1 MKLSSLGN
9 MFLRAFVFYL
19 QMAYFLQIVMKKILI
34 RTPMTQEIKPSELLF
49 KVVANEIGWLTDIQA
64 SNGEIVFTANG
75 ELTEAEA
82 GAVFLC
88 KTLNNFYPLLEAC
101 KEMISCINDQ
111 SSMCDGKFEIAASQ
125 LELAVKNA
133 EAQGARDE

>member
-1 MKLSSLGN
+1 
-9 MFLRAFVFYL
+9 
-19 QMAYFLQIVMKKILI
+19 
-34 RTPMTQEIKPSELLF
+34 MTQEIKPSELLF

-75 ELTEAEA
+75 ELAEAEA

-101 KEMISCINDQ
+101 QKAIMIAEDMLIDEHT
-111 SSMCDGKFEIAASQ
+111 GFESIREAIA
-125 LELAVKNA
+125 NA